1 MCVYVYNHV
10 NVCMYMFLCVH
21 VRMCVYVYMYLCV
34 YVCVCVHVCV
44 LSLPSHFWD
53 YRYAVDLDL
62 QLFII
67 KLLNHSVTLSLIF
80 TYLPCFGLRAIFSFV
95 KLSSWVFLIL
105 TQCVSMSVLWLK
117 DLLLWFF

>member
-10 NVCMYMFLCVH
+10 NVCMYVFLCVH

-34 YVCVCVHVCV
+34 YVCVHVCV

-105 TQCVSMSVLWLK
+105 TQCVSMSFLWLK